1 MSKLLELA
9 ALAEAGIPLREAKR
23 MVELEHDMHTLTLSV
38 AETFGGPVAKT
49 LRRQAEVVAQLAA
62 ANRSLEVAF
71 ATPKA
76 TARLML
82 WLPPGGFVFGQL
94 MGLNPI
100 PVLMH
105 NLVAQL
111 SLIVGLA
118 LQIAGVLWSRSI
130 LKRGRPKLTD
140 AGLVFDLMAI
150 GLRAGLSPLVVQR
163 KLRTLVDINETDQ
176 AELTRLELMSRRT
189 GAPLENLLLA
199 QAETT
204 RLNTAAA
211 AETQVAALAIK
222 LMIPLGVVILP
233 AFVLMSVV
241 PVVISILV

>member
-9 ALAEAGIPLREAKR
+9 ALAEAGISLREARR
-23 MVELEHDMHTLTLSV
+23 MVELDLEMHQLTLTV
-38 AETFGGPVAKT
+38 AESFGGPVAKT
-49 LRRQAEVVAQLAA
+49 LRRQAEVVAQMQA

-76 TARLML
+76 TSRLML
-82 WLPPGGFVFGQL
+82 WLPPGGFLFGQL
-94 MGLNPI
+94 VGLNPI
-100 PVLMH
+100 PTIMH

-111 SLIVGLA
+111 SVVIGLG

-140 AGLVFDLMAI
+140 SGLIFDLMAI
-150 GLRAGLSPLVVQR
+150 GLRAGLSPLVVRR
-163 KLRTLVDINETDQ
+163 KLGTLVDINASDQ
-176 AELTRLELMSRRT
+176 AELDRLELLSRRT

-211 AETQVAALAIK
+211 AEAQVAAIAIK